1 MCIVASRPVRIVLQM
16 DKWIAL
22 VRIKLRELNLT
33 QEKLAERVGAS
44 QGGVGHWLNK
54 RRQPDLETMNKVLQ
68 ALGLEHLEVALV
80 IRERSAMADESAD
93 ADDAFT
99 YDITSAY
106 RYPVSDW
113 SRAGRVHEQ
122 VREAG
127 PQPGTVYEVSDHY
140 TKGAA
145 FWLQVT
151 GDAMT
156 APVGMSVSRGMMI
169 LVDPD
174 IEPVP
179 GKMVIT
185 STPDS
190 DEVTFRQLIE
200 ESGQRYLK
208 PLNPTYPTRLFD
220 EHCRLIGVVV
230 QATAKF

>member
-1 MCIVASRPVRIVLQM
+1 MCIVAAFSIRIVRQM

-22 VRIKLRELNLT
+22 VRTKLRELKLT

-54 RRQPDLETMNKVLQ
+54 RRQPDLPTMNNVLH

-80 IRERSAMADESAD
+80 VRERRGTGDTSGPDEY
-93 ADDAFT
+93 T
-99 YDITSAY
+99 YDITSAF
-106 RYPVSDW
+106 RYPVRDW
-113 SRAGRVHEQ
+113 VTAGQVHEKAQ
-122 VREAG
+122 VGYA
-127 PQPGTVYEVSDHY
+127 PPGTIFEVSDHY
-140 TKGAA
+140 AKGAA

-156 APVGMSVSRGMMI
+156 SQVGLSIGQGMMI

-174 IEPVP
+174 IEAVP
-179 GKMVIT
+179 GKMVIAL
-185 STPDS
+185 TPES
-190 DEVTFRQLIE
+190 ETTTFRQLIE

-208 PLNPTYPTRLFD
+208 PLNPTYPKTLLD
-220 EHCRLIGVVV
+220 ERCQIIGVVV

>member
-1 MCIVASRPVRIVLQM
+1 MCIVAPNSIRIVRQM

-22 VRIKLRELNLT
+22 VRTKLRELKLT

-54 RRQPDLETMNKVLQ
+54 RRQPDLPTMNAVLH

-80 IRERSAMADESAD
+80 IRERSGANEEAGPDEY
-93 ADDAFT
+93 T
-99 YDITSAY
+99 YDITSAF

-113 SRAGRVHEQ
+113 VSAGQ
-122 VREAG
+122 VNEKAQAG
-127 PQPGTVYEVSDHY
+127 YAPGTVFEVSDHY
-140 TKGAA
+140 AKGPA

-156 APVGMSVSRGMMI
+156 APVGVSIPQGMMI

-174 IEPVP
+174 IEARP
-179 GKMVIT
+179 GKMVIAR
-185 STPDS
+185 TPES
-190 DEVTFRQLIE
+190 EAATFRQLIE

-208 PLNPTYPTRLFD
+208 PLNPTYPKTLFD
-220 EHCRLIGVVV
+220 DQCRIIGVVV

>member
-1 MCIVASRPVRIVLQM
+1 M

-22 VRIKLRELNLT
+22 VRTKLRELKLT

-54 RRQPDLETMNKVLQ
+54 RRQPDLSTMNNVLH

-80 IRERSAMADESAD
+80 IRERSTGEEGVAANDY
-93 ADDAFT
+93 T

-113 SRAGRVHEQ
+113 LSAGQPLKEESSQGYRRA
-122 VREAG
+122 
-127 PQPGTVYEVSDHY
+127 TVFEVSDHY
-140 TKGAA
+140 AKGDA

-156 APVGMSVSRGMMI
+156 SPVGVSVPQGMMI

-174 IEPVP
+174 IEPEP
-179 GKMVIT
+179 GKMVVAR
-185 STPDS
+185 TPDS
-190 DEVTFRQLIE
+190 EAVTFRQLIE

-208 PLNPTYPTRLFD
+208 PLNPTYPKTLLD
-220 EHCRLIGVVV
+220 EHCHILGVVV
-230 QATAKF
+230 QATTKF

>member
-1 MCIVASRPVRIVLQM
+1 MCIVASRSVRIVLLM

-54 RRQPDLETMNKVLQ
+54 RRQPDLETMNNVLQ

-80 IRERSAMADESAD
+80 IRDRSATADESAD
-93 ADDAFT
+93 DVFT

-113 SRAGRVHEQ
+113 SRAGRPHDQ
-122 VREAG
+122 VREADH
-127 PQPGTVYEVSDHY
+127 QPGTVFEISDHY
-140 TKGAA
+140 AKGAA

-156 APVGMSVSRGMMI
+156 APVGMSVPQGMMI

-185 STPDS
+185 RTPDCE
-190 DEVTFRQLIE
+190 EVSFRQLIE
-200 ESGQRYLK
+200 ESGHRYLK
-208 PLNPTYPTRLFD
+208 ALNPTYPARVFD
-220 EHCRLIGVVV
+220 EQCRVVGVVV